1 VLLGR
6 AAGLTEEHLAHL
18 ADDPLPKDLYAPDE
32 AAIVRYAQKSTR
44 MEAIDNVTYGNLS
57 DHFTPEQIIEICFTV
72 GMSNMINR
80 FHATFLTE
88 LDPATQQ
95 ALGGSCPLKYPS
107 PNVDENGISR

>member
-1 VLLGR
+1 MLLGR

-18 ADDPLPKDLYAPDE
+18 ADDPLPEGLYAPDE

-44 MEAIDNVTYGNLS
+44 MEAIDNTTYGNLS
-57 DHFTPEQIIEICFTV
+57 AHFTPEQIIEICFTI

-95 ALGGSCPLKYPS
+95 ALADSCPLSFSS
-107 PNVDENGISR
+107 PNVEESSS